1 MEQNNEEKETPFRKI
16 FISYS
21 WSNNDYVERVRELAE
36 ELASNAMEVELDQWS
51 LKEGDDK
58 FVYMEQMVNDPTI
71 DKVIILLDKKYKE
84 KADGREGGVGT
95 ETTIMTPKVYADVVE
110 KRGKQKFI
118 PVIMERDIE
127 TGKEFVPTFL
137 DGRKYLDLTDAD
149 HYSEKFEELVR
160 AIHDKPIYKK
170 PLPGKAPSYL
180 LEDEGINLGTS
191 GRARRAIEFLTNDKP
206 QALNAVKDYFNL
218 VIENLKLLNFPA
230 DIKEI
235 KFTEVIDKLQE
246 ILPLR
251 DELIDVIA
259 AIANYRSDSAFYEEI
274 HNFFEQLIPYF
285 NYEQNNNPH
294 IEIATDHYKF
304 LGNELFLYTTS
315 LLLKFSRFAQLN
327 ELTEQG
333 YYIAGSPYN
342 SNHAS
347 LMTFCYFD
355 THS

>member
-1 MEQNNEEKETPFRKI
+1 MEQENNKETEIKIRKI

-21 WSNNDYVERVRELAE
+21 WSSNDYVDEVRELAE

-118 PVIMERDIE
+118 PVIMERDAE

-137 DGRKYLDLTDAD
+137 DGRKYIDLTDAD

-160 AIHDKPIYKK
+160 AIHDKPIHKK

-180 LEDEGINLGTS
+180 LENEGINLGTS
-191 GRARRAIEFLTNDKP
+191 GRARRAIEYLVNDKS
-206 QALNAVKDYFNL
+206 QALNAVKDYFAL
-218 VIENLKLLNFPA
+218 TTENLKMFNFPVETKQI
-230 DIKEI
+230 DP
-235 KFTEVIDKLQE
+235 TEVIEKLQE

-251 DELIDVIA
+251 DEMIDVIS
-259 AIANYRSDSAFYEEI
+259 AIA
-274 HNFFEQLIPYF
+274 
-285 NYEQNNNPH
+285 
-294 IEIATDHYKF
+294 K
-304 LGNELFLYTTS
+304 
-315 LLLKFSRFAQLN
+315 
-327 ELTEQG
+327 
-333 YYIAGSPYN
+333 GS
-342 SNHAS
+342 
-347 LMTFCYFD
+347 
-355 THS
+355 